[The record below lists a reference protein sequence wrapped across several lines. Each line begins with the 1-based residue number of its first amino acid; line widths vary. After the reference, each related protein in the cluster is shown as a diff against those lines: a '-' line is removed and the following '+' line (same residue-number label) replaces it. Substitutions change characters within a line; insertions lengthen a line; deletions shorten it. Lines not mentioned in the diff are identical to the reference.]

1 MISLALPATLQGKQT
16 GMLYVPHTV
25 DEKYL
30 KNLNRLLAIKIKRY
44 IEEEMSDRETE
55 HAHQKILI
63 SLLVTT
69 SELSTRQGFI
79 AELQR
84 MLQKIGLRL
93 ITEKTVI
100 YNIIQIFFCCLINR
114 S

>member
-1 MISLALPATLQGKQT
+1 MYHTRLTKNIWRISTDCLT
-16 GMLYVPHTV
+16 
-25 DEKYL
+25 
-30 KNLNRLLAIKIKRY
+30 IKIKRY

-79 AELQR
+79 AEL
-84 MLQKIGLRL
+84 
-93 ITEKTVI
+93 
-100 YNIIQIFFCCLINR
+100 
-114 S
+114 